1 MNLPTPY
8 MSRRTS
14 FFARLLVFILL
25 GAGPT
30 VARAASPPGIVDNRV
45 VYSDAAPDWLAAVGK
60 LRVPGSRYREGRRS
74 HLQEDCSATLV
85 SRGRGKKA
93 DTIVTAWHC
102 LAFYNDLSKPITF
115 TLLPGRDQSVVREA
129 YRLADGGGMH
139 ADWAVL
145 RLYQPIVTE
154 LALAIH
160 PGRADP
166 ARPVS
171 MAGYSRDTAK
181 GDGGKALTFDP
192 SCFITQQAARVS
204 DSNCTAYRGASGGAV
219 VQLSPRGKAQLTG
232 VISQGDSAGLSLFV
246 PVAIFRSAILK

>member
-1 MNLPTPY
+1 M
-8 MSRRTS
+8 
-14 FFARLLVFILL
+14 
-25 GAGPT
+25 
-30 VARAASPPGIVDNRV
+30 AALAEPPGTVVDNRLI
-45 VYSDAAPDWLAAVGK
+45 YSDAAPNWLGAVGK
-60 LRVPGSRYREGRRS
+60 LRVPGSRYHDGRRS

-85 SRGRGKKA
+85 SRGQGKRA
-93 DTIVTAWHC
+93 DTVVTAWHC

-115 TLLPGRDQSVVREA
+115 TLLPGQSRSEEREA

-145 RLYQPIVTE
+145 RLYRPIVTD

-166 ARPVS
+166 ARPIS
-171 MAGYSRDTAK
+171 MAGYSRDQVK

-192 SCFITQQAARVS
+192 SCLITQQAARVS
-204 DSNCTAYRGASGGAV
+204 DSNCNAYKGASGGAV
-219 VQLSPRGKAQLTG
+219 VQLSPRGKPELTG

-246 PVAIFRSAILK
+246 PVAVFRSAIRR